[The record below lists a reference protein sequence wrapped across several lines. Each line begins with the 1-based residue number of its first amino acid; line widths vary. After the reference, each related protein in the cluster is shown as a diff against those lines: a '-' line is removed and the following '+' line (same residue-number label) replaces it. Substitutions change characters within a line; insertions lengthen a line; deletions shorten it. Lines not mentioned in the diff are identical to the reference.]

1 MKKQSGFQLLRSA
14 KWYAFRRPW
23 QALLRLSL
31 FDRRS
36 RRRGSAERGSVPRK
50 HIRPAI
56 QPASG
61 SVGLQL
67 ATAAAAQVAVTDFLI
82 IMTKTY
88 VTHAI
93 LFLFSEV
100 ASCLPSRFPPFS
112 FCFHTP
118 LDTSV
123 RDRFSVRYRIGT
135 SFPVAIDAK
144 STRMEKID
152 MRHGK
157 LMPPKEMIP
166 RAVPLANHIIL

>member
-1 MKKQSGFQLLRSA
+1 MKKQSGFQLLTSA

-100 ASCLPSRFPPFS
+100 ASCLPSRYPSFS
-112 FCFHTP
+112 FCFHIFRRMP
-118 LDTSV
+118 GLPFESDGINAAALKGGPGRPFDGSFHLSSD
-123 RDRFSVRYRIGT
+123 DRLQCS
-135 SFPVAIDAK
+135 
-144 STRMEKID
+144 EK
-152 MRHGK
+152 
-157 LMPPKEMIP
+157 
-166 RAVPLANHIIL
+166 

>member
-1 MKKQSGFQLLRSA
+1 MKKQSGFQLLTSA

-112 FCFHTP
+112 FCFHIFRRMP
-118 LDTSV
+118 GLPCESDGINAAALKGGPGRPFDGSFHSSGD
-123 RDRFSVRYRIGT
+123 DRLQCS
-135 SFPVAIDAK
+135 
-144 STRMEKID
+144 EK
-152 MRHGK
+152 
-157 LMPPKEMIP
+157 
-166 RAVPLANHIIL
+166 